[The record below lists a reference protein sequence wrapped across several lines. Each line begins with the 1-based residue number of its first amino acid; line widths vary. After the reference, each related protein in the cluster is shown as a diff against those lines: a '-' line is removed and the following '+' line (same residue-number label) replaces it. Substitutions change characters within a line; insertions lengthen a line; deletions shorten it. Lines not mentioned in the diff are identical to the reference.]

1 MRKFIKLLL
10 TFSSIAIFVSAIINE
25 VDGIGRFAM
34 ILFATVFAIVGSFLQ
49 WTRQT
54 QCVC

>member
-34 ILFATVFAIVGSFLQ
+34 ILFGTVFAIVGSFLR
-49 WTRQT
+49 WTRLT
-54 QCVC
+54 QCAC

>member
-34 ILFATVFAIVGSFLQ
+34 ILFGTVFAIVGSFLQ
-49 WTRQT
+49 WTRPT
-54 QCVC
+54 QCAC